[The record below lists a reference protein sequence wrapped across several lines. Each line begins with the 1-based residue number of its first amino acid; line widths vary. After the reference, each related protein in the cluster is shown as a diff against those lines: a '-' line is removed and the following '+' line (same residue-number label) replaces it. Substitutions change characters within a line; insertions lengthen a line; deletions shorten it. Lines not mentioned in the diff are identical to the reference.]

1 MIKEYCDI
9 CGKKAK
15 TTKYVLPFQY
25 KEKANDKS
33 GCNTILCFDVVKP
46 TEVDLCTNCAWDI
59 NSLICYDIK
68 QVLDRNK

>member
-1 MIKEYCDI
+1 MVKEYCDI

-15 TTKYVLPFQY
+15 TTKYVLPFRY
-25 KEKANDKS
+25 KEKASDKF
-33 GCNTILCFDVVKP
+33 NNVILYFDVVKP